1 MPLKKQFL
9 KSRPVVKVTFEIP
22 AEAAKEATS
31 AYLLCEAQGWQK
43 EPLKRLKN
51 GGFKAVLELPTDQ
64 QDDFEFRY
72 CLLDDAGNEQY
83 DNDWQAD
90 GYRPTPL
97 GVENSV
103 VSVRM
108 S

>member
-9 KSRPVVKVTFEIP
+9 KSRPVVKVTFEMP
-22 AEAAKEATS
+22 AEAAANAKAV
-31 AYLLCEAQGWQK
+31 YLLCEAQGWHK
-43 EPLKRLKN
+43 EPLKQLKN
-51 GGFKAVLELPTDQ
+51 GSFKTVLELPTDQ

-72 CLLDDAGNEQY
+72 CLLDEAGNEHY

-90 GYRPTPL
+90 SYRPTPL

-103 VSVRM
+103 VSVR

>member
-22 AEAAKEATS
+22 PEAAADAKAV
-31 AYLLCEAQGWQK
+31 YLLCEAQGWQK

-51 GGFKAVLELPTDQ
+51 GSFKTVLELPTDQ

-72 CLLDDAGNEQY
+72 CLLDKHGHEHY

-90 GYRPTPL
+90 TYRPSAL

-103 VSVRM
+103 VSVR